1 MTIGVRRLAL
11 PGRRQ
16 RPTDKVVVPPDPRAA
31 LSGPLD
37 PALESIRG
45 ELAAH
50 RRRLWLRRIVR
61 RTWLA
66 IAAIAV
72 GEAAL
77 WTIARFVPLGS
88 APIIAAALPIAIALL
103 LLAFVIRARPSL
115 GETALAVDV
124 EGGLGDRVSSAM
136 ELAVGYPASATPP
149 AEDLDLDGATAAIDQ
164 AAETDRLVRRQ
175 RRDALATLRVAPRM
189 FKPRFSRNPAVV
201 ALAATALLVPVLIL
215 PNPQDAVLAQQRDV
229 KQAAERQAER
239 LDDIAKDLEEKGRTA

>member
-1 MTIGVRRLAL
+1 MTIGVRRLTL

-88 APIIAAALPIAIALL
+88 APIIAAALPIAIALI

-124 EGGLGDRVSSAM
+124 EGGLGDRVSSAL
-136 ELAVGYPASATPP
+136 ELAVGFPGSATPP
-149 AEDLDLDGATAAIDQ
+149 AEDLDLDAATVAVDET
-164 AAETDRLVRRQ
+164 AETDRFVRRQ
-175 RRDALATLRVAPRM
+175 RRDALHALRRAPAL
-189 FKPRFSRNPAVV
+189 FKPRLSRSPAI
-201 ALAATALLVPVLIL
+201 ATSAAPMLAMSRLVISCTPRED
-215 PNPQDAVLAQQRDV
+215 P
-229 KQAAERQAER
+229 
-239 LDDIAKDLEEKGRTA
+239 